1 MDFLLSDEQKQLQD
15 LIQQFIQKD
24 YPFDVREKL
33 VKSEDGFS
41 KEFWKTFSTFG
52 LLAMPF
58 PEEDG
63 GYNGGPVDIMVIL
76 EAFGTGLIVEPY
88 IPNIVLSGNLIS
100 NLGTQNQKDAI
111 LPNLF
116 SGDMHLAFA
125 FAEPQSRFDLNDVTT
140 SAEEDGDNFKI
151 NGYKSVVMNGP
162 AADKLIIS
170 VRTSGNQLDKS
181 GISLFIVDRE
191 ASGVSLRDYSN
202 IDGSKASELTL
213 ENVVLSKDAML
224 GEEGNAFS
232 SIEHVVNLA
241 TLAISAEAIG
251 IMQKMNELTLE
262 YTKTREQFG
271 QALSQFQALQHRMVD
286 CFMVH
291 EQTKSLLLMAATKLN
306 DQAEDAVK
314 SISALKYQVGNAAK
328 LIGEESIQ
336 LHGGMGVTEEM
347 SIGHYF
353 KRLTTIRTIFGNS
366 DYHLKK
372 YSSL

>member
-1 MDFLLSDEQKQLQD
+1 
-15 LIQQFIQKD
+15 
-24 YPFDVREKL
+24 
-33 VKSEDGFS
+33 
-41 KEFWKTFSTFG
+41 
-52 LLAMPF
+52 
-58 PEEDG
+58 
-63 GYNGGPVDIMVIL
+63 MVIL

-100 NLGTQNQKDAI
+100 GLGTQDQKDTI

-140 SAEEDGDNFKI
+140 SAVKDGDNFKL

-170 VRTSGNQLDKS
+170 ARTSGNQMDKS
-181 GISLFIVDRE
+181 GISLFIVDRD

-202 IDGSKASELTL
+202 VDGSKASELTM
-213 ENVVLSKDAML
+213 ENVVLSKDAIL

-306 DQAEDAVK
+306 DQADDAVK

>member
-1 MDFLLSDEQKQLQD
+1 
-15 LIQQFIQKD
+15 
-24 YPFDVREKL
+24 
-33 VKSEDGFS
+33 
-41 KEFWKTFSTFG
+41 
-52 LLAMPF
+52 
-58 PEEDG
+58 
-63 GYNGGPVDIMVIL
+63 MVIL

-100 NLGTQNQKDAI
+100 RLGTQDQKDTI

-140 SAEEDGDNFKI
+140 SAVKDGDNFKL

-170 VRTSGNQLDKS
+170 ARTSGNQMDKS
-181 GISLFIVDRE
+181 GISLFVVDRDV
-191 ASGVSLRDYSN
+191 SGVSLRDYSN
-202 IDGSKASELTL
+202 VDGSKASELTL
-213 ENVVLSKDAML
+213 ENVVLSKDAIL

-232 SIEHVVNLA
+232 SIEYVVNLA

-286 CFMVH
+286 TFMVH

>member
-1 MDFLLSDEQKQLQD
+1 
-15 LIQQFIQKD
+15 
-24 YPFDVREKL
+24 
-33 VKSEDGFS
+33 
-41 KEFWKTFSTFG
+41 
-52 LLAMPF
+52 
-58 PEEDG
+58 
-63 GYNGGPVDIMVIL
+63 
-76 EAFGTGLIVEPY
+76 
-88 IPNIVLSGNLIS
+88 
-100 NLGTQNQKDAI
+100 
-111 LPNLF
+111 
-116 SGDMHLAFA
+116 
-125 FAEPQSRFDLNDVTT
+125 
-140 SAEEDGDNFKI
+140 
-151 NGYKSVVMNGP
+151 
-162 AADKLIIS
+162 
-170 VRTSGNQLDKS
+170 
-181 GISLFIVDRE
+181 
-191 ASGVSLRDYSN
+191 
-202 IDGSKASELTL
+202 
-213 ENVVLSKDAML
+213 ML

>member
-1 MDFLLSDEQKQLQD
+1 
-15 LIQQFIQKD
+15 
-24 YPFDVREKL
+24 
-33 VKSEDGFS
+33 
-41 KEFWKTFSTFG
+41 
-52 LLAMPF
+52 
-58 PEEDG
+58 
-63 GYNGGPVDIMVIL
+63 MVIL

-100 NLGTQNQKDAI
+100 GLGTQDQKDTI
-111 LPNLF
+111 LPNVF
-116 SGDMHLAFA
+116 SGDMHLAFG

-140 SAEEDGDNFKI
+140 SAVKDGDNFKL

-170 VRTSGNQLDKS
+170 ARTSGNQMDKS
-181 GISLFIVDRE
+181 GISLFIVDRD

-202 IDGSKASELTL
+202 VDGSKASELTM
-213 ENVVLSKDAML
+213 ENVVLSKDAIL

-306 DQAEDAVK
+306 DQADDAVK

>member
-1 MDFLLSDEQKQLQD
+1 
-15 LIQQFIQKD
+15 
-24 YPFDVREKL
+24 
-33 VKSEDGFS
+33 
-41 KEFWKTFSTFG
+41 
-52 LLAMPF
+52 
-58 PEEDG
+58 
-63 GYNGGPVDIMVIL
+63 
-76 EAFGTGLIVEPY
+76 
-88 IPNIVLSGNLIS
+88 
-100 NLGTQNQKDAI
+100 
-111 LPNLF
+111 
-116 SGDMHLAFA
+116 MHLAFA

-140 SAEEDGDNFKI
+140 SAVKDGDNFKL

-170 VRTSGNQLDKS
+170 ARTSGNQMDKS
-181 GISLFIVDRE
+181 GISLFVVDRDV
-191 ASGVSLRDYSN
+191 SGVSLRDYSN
-202 IDGSKASELTL
+202 VDGSKASELTL
-213 ENVVLSKDAML
+213 ENVVLSKDAIL

-232 SIEHVVNLA
+232 SIEYVVNLA

-286 CFMVH
+286 TFMVH

>member
-1 MDFLLSDEQKQLQD
+1 
-15 LIQQFIQKD
+15 
-24 YPFDVREKL
+24 
-33 VKSEDGFS
+33 
-41 KEFWKTFSTFG
+41 
-52 LLAMPF
+52 
-58 PEEDG
+58 
-63 GYNGGPVDIMVIL
+63 
-76 EAFGTGLIVEPY
+76 LIVEPY

-100 NLGTQNQKDAI
+100 GLGTQDQKDTI

-116 SGDMHLAFA
+116 SGDMHLAFG

-140 SAEEDGDNFKI
+140 SAVKDGDNFKL

-170 VRTSGNQLDKS
+170 ARTSGNQMDKS
-181 GISLFIVDRE
+181 GISLFIVDRD

-202 IDGSKASELTL
+202 VDGSKASELTM
-213 ENVVLSKDAML
+213 ENVVLSKDAIL

-306 DQAEDAVK
+306 DQADDAVK

>member
-1 MDFLLSDEQKQLQD
+1 MP
-15 LIQQFIQKD
+15 
-24 YPFDVREKL
+24 YKL
-33 VKSEDGFS
+33 VKSDDGFS
-41 KEFWKTFSTFG
+41 KEFWKTFSQLG

-63 GYNGGPVDIMVIL
+63 GYNGGPIDIMVIL

-88 IPNIVLSGNLIS
+88 IPNIVLAGNLVS
-100 NLGTQNQKDAI
+100 KLGTENQKEAI

-125 FAEPQSRFDLNDVTT
+125 FTEPQSRFDLNDVTT
-140 SAEEDGDNFKI
+140 SAEKDGDNFKL
-151 NGYKSVVMNGP
+151 NGYKAVVMNGP
-162 AADKLIIS
+162 AADKLIVS
-170 VRTSGNQLDKS
+170 ARTSGEQLDKS
-181 GISLFIVDRE
+181 GISLFIIDRD

-202 IDGSKASELTL
+202 IDGTKASELTL
-213 ENVVLSKDAML
+213 ENVVITKEALL
-224 GEEGNAFS
+224 GEEGESFS

-286 CFMVH
+286 TFMVH

-306 DQAEDAVK
+306 DQSEDAIK
-314 SISALKYQVGNAAK
+314 SISALKYQIGNAAK
-328 LIGEESIQ
+328 LIGEEAIQ

>member
-1 MDFLLSDEQKQLQD
+1 
-15 LIQQFIQKD
+15 
-24 YPFDVREKL
+24 
-33 VKSEDGFS
+33 
-41 KEFWKTFSTFG
+41 
-52 LLAMPF
+52 
-58 PEEDG
+58 
-63 GYNGGPVDIMVIL
+63 MVIL

-100 NLGTQNQKDAI
+100 GLGTQDQKDTI

-116 SGDMHLAFA
+116 SGDMHLAFG

-140 SAEEDGDNFKI
+140 SAVKDGDNFKL

-170 VRTSGNQLDKS
+170 ARTSGNQMDKS
-181 GISLFIVDRE
+181 GISLFIVDRD

-202 IDGSKASELTL
+202 VDGSKASELTM
-213 ENVVLSKDAML
+213 ENVVLSKDAIL

-306 DQAEDAVK
+306 DQADDAVK

>member
-1 MDFLLSDEQKQLQD
+1 
-15 LIQQFIQKD
+15 
-24 YPFDVREKL
+24 
-33 VKSEDGFS
+33 
-41 KEFWKTFSTFG
+41 
-52 LLAMPF
+52 
-58 PEEDG
+58 
-63 GYNGGPVDIMVIL
+63 
-76 EAFGTGLIVEPY
+76 LIVEPY

-100 NLGTQNQKDAI
+100 RLGTQDQKDTI

-140 SAEEDGDNFKI
+140 SAVKDGDNFKL

-170 VRTSGNQLDKS
+170 ARTSGNQMDKS
-181 GISLFIVDRE
+181 GISLFVVDRDV
-191 ASGVSLRDYSN
+191 SGVSLRDYSN
-202 IDGSKASELTL
+202 VDGSKASELTL
-213 ENVVLSKDAML
+213 ENVVLSKDAIL

-232 SIEHVVNLA
+232 SIEYVVNLA

-286 CFMVH
+286 TFMVH

>member
-24 YPFDVREKL
+24 YSFDIREKL

-100 NLGTQNQKDAI
+100 GLGTQDQKDTI

-140 SAEEDGDNFKI
+140 SAVKDGDNFKL

-170 VRTSGNQLDKS
+170 ARTSGNQMDKS
-181 GISLFIVDRE
+181 GISLFIVDRD

-202 IDGSKASELTL
+202 VDGSKASELTM
-213 ENVVLSKDAML
+213 ENVVLSKDAIL

-251 IMQKMNELTLE
+251 IMQKNE
-262 YTKTREQFG
+262 
-271 QALSQFQALQHRMVD
+271 
-286 CFMVH
+286 
-291 EQTKSLLLMAATKLN
+291 
-306 DQAEDAVK
+306 
-314 SISALKYQVGNAAK
+314 
-328 LIGEESIQ
+328 
-336 LHGGMGVTEEM
+336 
-347 SIGHYF
+347 
-353 KRLTTIRTIFGNS
+353 
-366 DYHLKK
+366 
-372 YSSL
+372 

>member
-1 MDFLLSDEQKQLQD
+1 
-15 LIQQFIQKD
+15 
-24 YPFDVREKL
+24 
-33 VKSEDGFS
+33 
-41 KEFWKTFSTFG
+41 
-52 LLAMPF
+52 
-58 PEEDG
+58 
-63 GYNGGPVDIMVIL
+63 
-76 EAFGTGLIVEPY
+76 
-88 IPNIVLSGNLIS
+88 LIS
-100 NLGTQNQKDAI
+100 RLGTQDQKDTI

-140 SAEEDGDNFKI
+140 SAVKDGDNFKL

-170 VRTSGNQLDKS
+170 ARTSGNQMDKS
-181 GISLFIVDRE
+181 GISLFIVDRD

-202 IDGSKASELTL
+202 VDGSKASELTM
-213 ENVVLSKDAML
+213 ENVVLSKDAIL

-306 DQAEDAVK
+306 DQADDAVK